1 MIDGSPQEHAFNHD
15 LDPRA
20 GVRPERASWT
30 VRAELQDPES
40 VEVHLHCAA
49 GRDVLIEL
57 SRDGE
62 LVAWGYDGHE
72 PVIEEVAVKD
82 LTAFGQVFGRTGG
95 ALSRSRINDHE
106 R

>member
-1 MIDGSPQEHAFNHD
+1 M
-15 LDPRA
+15 LRA
-20 GVRPERASWT
+20 T

-72 PVIEEVAVKD
+72 PVIEEVVVKD
-82 LTAFGQVFGRTGG
+82 LTAFGQVLDAQVERFL
-95 ALSRSRINDHE
+95 ALGLTTTSAEASHE
-106 R
+106 PDLD